1 MMVLS
6 QQDPRSV
13 FGPQSIT
20 QLDSNIT
27 YLKEGFIFSS
37 KAFLKNIQLMFG
49 VMGNEFTLYLDGTY
63 KITNE
68 GWVLLVLGTHSVT
81 IGQRVTHSLRP
92 FMCCWTYSENAVA
105 VTALLKYL
113 KRTALQIVGL
123 HIAVVSIDHCEAFYN
138 AITDDGT
145 NDTMVVDCYAHMIRN
160 IRDNNGNRL
169 KKVNIPAI
177 LAELDILCRSPSP
190 EAFNVL
196 MTLALARWENDLQE
210 LEFVTYFRT
219 YYLGKWANWF
229 ISATPFHELGV
240 TTNSVESFNRHC

>member
-92 FMCCWTYSENAVA
+92 FMLCWTYSENAVA
-105 VTALLKYL
+105 VTALLKCL
-113 KRTALQIVGL
+113 KRTALQMFGIVGL

-160 IRDNNGNRL
+160 IRDNNGNHSLCIITRPSICTWSCNF
-169 KKVNIPAI
+169 VSDSCTQYMCQIQQHEAI
-177 LAELDILCRSPSP
+177 AGELVV
-190 EAFNVL
+190 FNV
-196 MTLALARWENDLQE
+196 MRN
-210 LEFVTYFRT
+210 
-219 YYLGKWANWF
+219 
-229 ISATPFHELGV
+229 
-240 TTNSVESFNRHC
+240 